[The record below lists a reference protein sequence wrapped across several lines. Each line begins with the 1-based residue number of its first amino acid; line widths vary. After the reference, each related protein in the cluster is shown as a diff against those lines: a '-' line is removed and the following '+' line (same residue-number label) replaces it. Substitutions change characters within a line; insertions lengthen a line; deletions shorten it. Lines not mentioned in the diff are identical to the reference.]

1 PSFEELNRQCA
12 IWRKLAD
19 SGEELAVQGLKHL
32 RAVAK
37 EIGE

>member
-1 PSFEELNRQCA
+1 
-12 IWRKLAD
+12 LAD